1 VISTQNPG
9 VAGQD
14 LSAAKR
20 ALLEARLKGLNRPQR
35 IVRASRLEA
44 PVSFAQE
51 RLWFLERLQQ
61 GGTVYNVPARL
72 PLHGALD
79 EAALERALGEIVRR
93 HEVLRTTF
101 REDDGVPV
109 QVITPFAGFV
119 LPVEDLSAL
128 GGAARE
134 AVARQAAEDAA
145 RPFDLVTGPPFRAR
159 LLRLSAEERVLL
171 LCMHHIV
178 SDGWSLGVLF
188 AELTALY
195 DAYRD
200 GGASPLAEPPVQ
212 YADYAAWQR
221 ERWQGETAQRQLAYW
236 TRQLAGA
243 PEVLELPSDRPRP
256 AVPSFRGGSVPLRVS
271 ARALDGL
278 RELGRAEGATLF
290 MVVLAAF
297 QVLLSKYS
305 GSEDVVVGTPVAGRT
320 ERELEEL
327 VGMFVN
333 VLVLRTDVS
342 GDPGFRA
349 LVGRVREGVLG
360 AYEHQEVPFE
370 RLVAELQPER
380 SLSHSPLFQVS
391 FSLDSTDRPGTGGAG
406 LPAQGGGT
414 QIGLT
419 KFDLSLSLN
428 VRGEGLAGVLEYSSD
443 LFDHGTI
450 ARMAGHLGCV
460 LEQVADD
467 PDRRLSRLQLLDG
480 DERAR
485 VVEEWARAAELPV
498 SGALHQRFQAQAARA
513 PLAVAVTC
521 EGESLTYGA
530 LNARANRLAR
540 RLRTL
545 GVGPESRVGLCA
557 ERSLELVVGILA
569 ILKAGG
575 AYVPLDPAY
584 PADRLAYMAEDSGI
598 RVLLAQSALREH
610 VQADGVEVVL
620 LEDVPLDERAEDL
633 DVAVDAS
640 NLAYVIYTS
649 GSTGRPKGVGVTH
662 GNVLRLFDGTQERFA
677 FGERDVWTLF
687 HSYAFDFS
695 VWELWGALLLGGRLV
710 VVPFEVSRDPAAF
723 RELLRR
729 EEVTVLNQTPSA
741 FRALARVDQEA
752 GGRLDSLRAVV
763 FGGEALQ
770 FEALRAWLERYGPA
784 RPRLVNMYGIT
795 ETTVHVTWHTVALGD
810 LEQEQAGSR
819 IGVAIPDLRAFVLD
833 PAGNPVP
840 IGVPGELYVGGAG
853 LARGYLGRPGLT
865 ATRFVPDPF
874 GTRPG
879 ARLYR
884 AGDRARWRADGTL
897 EYLGRIDQQV
907 KVRGFRI
914 ELGEIESVLL
924 AQPGVTGAAVVVRGE
939 GDAATLV
946 GYVSA
951 AAGEALS
958 PSALRAALRQHLP
971 EYMVPPAVMVIDRIP
986 LTANGK
992 LDRRALP
999 APRYAAD
1006 LLAESPKNYLE
1017 VQLIQIWEEELGVEG
1032 IGPTQSFFELGG
1044 NSLLALRLFARVNGA
1059 LDCDLPVS
1067 TLFTGAT
1074 VRQMAEAIDEQRR
1087 STGGPPGSLVALQ
1100 PQGSLPPVFFI
1111 HSADRNVMGYVN
1123 IVRHLGKDQ
1132 PAWGLRDLG
1141 DTARPVP
1148 RIAAEHVESIRSVQ
1162 PHGPYYLVGWCFGG
1176 HVASEMALQLERAGE
1191 TVAFLGLLDAMSPD
1205 IAQIWP
1211 EDCQARLAVALA
1223 GDTANR
1229 MQRPFWMEWEPLDGL
1244 PYDEIL
1250 RRVVA
1255 ELHAQ
1260 GAAPAGYDEAMHA
1273 MACASIRDR
1282 RTSLAGY
1289 VPSHRFACP
1298 VTLYRATADRQPW
1311 EAFFASYTEEE
1322 QDTMGWCRHVTT
1334 PVQVFPVAG
1343 GHVTIGSEPQ
1353 VRVLAQHMRQSLAEA
1368 RARTGAGAADGRPDR
1383 VLHAARA

>member
-1 VISTQNPG
+1 MSTQNSIP
-9 VAGQD
+9 AGQD
-14 LSAAKR
+14 LSATKR
-20 ALLEARLKGLNRPQR
+20 ALLDARLMGRGRPQR
-35 IVRASRLEA
+35 IVRGSREEA

-72 PLHGALD
+72 PLRGAID
-79 EAALERALGEIVRR
+79 EGALERAVGEIVRR
-93 HEVLRTTF
+93 HEALRTTF
-101 REDDGVPV
+101 RETNGVPV
-109 QVITPFAGFV
+109 QVIAPFAGFA
-119 LPVEDLSAL
+119 LPVEDLAGL
-128 GGAARE
+128 DPAARDAE
-134 AVARQAAEDAA
+134 LARQLADDAA
-145 RPFDLVTGPPFRAR
+145 RPFDLVAGPPFRAR
-159 LLRLSAEERVLL
+159 LLRLGPDERVLL

-195 DAYRD
+195 EAYRD
-200 GGASPLAEPPVQ
+200 GRAPPLPDLPVQ

-221 ERWQGETAQRQLAYW
+221 EQWRGETAARQLAYW

-243 PEVLELPSDRPRP
+243 PEVLELPHDRPRP
-256 AVPSFRGGSVPLRVS
+256 AVPSFRGGSVALRVS
-271 ARALDGL
+271 ARTLDGL
-278 RELGRAEGATLF
+278 RELARAEGATLF
-290 MVVLAAF
+290 MVLLAGF
-297 QVLLSKYS
+297 QVLLTKYS
-305 GSEDVVVGTPVAGRT
+305 GCDDVVVGTPVAGRT

-327 VGMFVN
+327 IGMFVN
-333 VLVLRTDVS
+333 VLVLRTDTS
-342 GDPGFRA
+342 GDPRFRA
-349 LVGRVREGVLG
+349 LLGRVREGVLA

-391 FSLDSTDRPGTGGAG
+391 FSLDNTDRAGTGGAG
-406 LPAQGGGT
+406 LPAQQGGT

-419 KFDLSLSLN
+419 KFDLSLSMG
-428 VRGEGLAGVLEYSSD
+428 VRGEDLVGALEYSTD
-443 LFDHGTI
+443 LFDRGTI
-450 ARMAGHLGCV
+450 ERMAEHLGRV
-460 LEQVADD
+460 LEQVAAD
-467 PDRRLSRLQLLDG
+467 PDRRLSRLQMMG
-480 DERAR
+480 GAEMAR
-485 VVEEWARAAELPV
+485 VVEEWARAGDVPV
-498 SGALHQRFQAQAARA
+498 SDALHHRFEARA
-513 PLAVAVTC
+513 ASRPGAVAVKC
-521 EGESLTYGA
+521 GGESLTYAA

-540 RLRTL
+540 HLRGL

-557 ERSLELVVGILA
+557 ERSLDLVVGVLA
-569 ILKAGG
+569 ILKAGA

-584 PADRLAYMAEDSGI
+584 PADRLAFMAEDSGM
-598 RVLLAQSALREH
+598 RVLLAADALRGL
-610 VQADGVEVVL
+610 VQADGVEVVS
-620 LEDVPLDERAEDL
+620 LEDVPLDAPADDL
-633 DVAVDAS
+633 DISVHAS

-662 GNVLRLFDGTQERFA
+662 GNVLRLFDGTRERFA
-677 FGERDVWTLF
+677 FGGRDVWTLF

-695 VWELWGALLLGGRLV
+695 VWEMWGALLHGGRLV

-723 RELLRR
+723 HDLLRR

-741 FRALARVDQEA
+741 FRALARADEEA
-752 GGRLDSLRAVV
+752 GVRLERLRTVV
-763 FGGEALQ
+763 FGGEALH
-770 FEALRAWLERYGPA
+770 FESLRGWLERYGPA
-784 RPRLVNMYGIT
+784 RPELVNMYGIT
-795 ETTVHVTWHTVALGD
+795 ETTVHVTWHTVGPAD
-810 LEQEQAGSR
+810 LELEQTGSR
-819 IGVAIPDLRAFVLD
+819 VGTAIPDLRTYVLD
-833 PAGNPVP
+833 PAGYPVP
-840 IGVPGELYVGGAG
+840 IGVPAELYVGGAG
-853 LARGYLGRPGLT
+853 LARGYLGRPALT
-865 ATRFVPDPF
+865 AARFVPDPF
-874 GTRPG
+874 SGERG
-879 ARLYR
+879 GRLYR
-884 AGDRARWRADGTL
+884 SGDRARWRTDGTL

-914 ELGEIESVLL
+914 ELGEIEAVLL
-924 AQPGVTGAAVVVRGE
+924 AQPGVAGAAVVVRGE
-939 GDAATLV
+939 GDGATLV

-951 AAGEALS
+951 AESGAPS

-971 EYMVPPAVMVIDRIP
+971 EYMVPPAVMVIERIP

-1006 LLAESPKNYLE
+1006 VLAEAPKNYLE

-1044 NSLLALRLFARVNGA
+1044 NSLLALRLFSRVNEV

-1074 VRQMAEAIDEQRR
+1074 VRAMAEAVDEQRR
-1087 STGGPPGSLVALQ
+1087 SAGSPPGSLVPLQ
-1100 PQGSLPPVFFI
+1100 PQGSLPPIFFI

-1148 RIAAEHVESIRSVQ
+1148 QIAAEHVESIRAVQ

-1191 TVAFLGLLDAMSPD
+1191 TVAFLGLLDAMSPEV
-1205 IAQIWP
+1205 AQLWP
-1211 EDCQARLAVALA
+1211 EDRPARLAAALA
-1223 GDTANR
+1223 ADTAAR
-1229 MQRPFWMEWEPLDGL
+1229 MQRPFHMEWEPLDGL
-1244 PYDEIL
+1244 PFDEIL

-1260 GAAPAGYDEAMHA
+1260 RAAPEGFDEEILATN
-1273 MACASIRDR
+1273 CAAIRDR
-1282 RTSLAGY
+1282 RTSLSGY
-1289 VPSHRFACP
+1289 VPAKRFDCI
-1298 VTLYRATADRQPW
+1298 VTLYRATADRQAW
-1311 EAFFASYTEEE
+1311 EKFFASYTPEE
-1322 QDTMGWCRHVTT
+1322 QDTMGWCRHVTS

-1353 VRVLAQHMRQSLAEA
+1353 VRVLAAHMRQSLAEA
-1368 RARTGAGAADGRPDR
+1368 RARTGAGAADRPA
-1383 VLHAARA
+1383 LAGQA